1 LALEA
6 ECDTFS
12 VASVGRPNVE
22 MLIHERP
29 GRAPNNPRR
38 DYLRAVARLGTQR
51 NREPTA
57 AVGWKSKSN
66 KTVTIFSC
74 QFAGKS
80 KKAFDYFDICLNG
93 EHQTTKNHSS
103 IDIV

>member
-1 LALEA
+1 MAKI
-6 ECDTFS
+6 
-12 VASVGRPNVE
+12 
-22 MLIHERP
+22 LIHERP
-29 GRAPNNPRR
+29 GWSPKNLRR
-38 DYLRAVARLGTQR
+38 HYLRAVARLGTQR

-93 EHQTTKNHSS
+93 EKQTTKNLSL